1 MTRISTREYAA
12 IAPSISE
19 EGVRV
24 NGAVIAL
31 DPDNS
36 AAVAGAVKALLE
48 QAPASEAPPR
58 TLPSMPPCN
67 ASGRRRKPCA
77 PSMTARY
84 PPGEGRGG

>member
-48 QAPASEAPPR
+48 QAPASEAATPHITFDAALQR
-58 TLPSMPPCN
+58 FRAAAGWGVAIRL
-67 ASGRRRKPCA
+67 G
-77 PSMTARY
+77 
-84 PPGEGRGG
+84 